1 MPEGQ
6 NGGGRGPWGQGPQG
20 GGGGG
25 GAGPDLEEL
34 LRRGQDRF
42 RQARRGGG
50 GGAGGGRGPGFGFGN
65 FGAGGVVLMAL
76 VALGAWIATGVYMV
90 DAGEEGV
97 VTRFGAYDRSETSGL
112 HIHMPW
118 PIEAHYTPNI
128 EQERRV
134 NVGFNEAG
142 ERRAGNLA
150 EESLMLT
157 GDENII
163 DISFTVLW
171 NINNAPDYLFNV
183 QDPEGAVRAAAESAL
198 REVVGQSELQT
209 LLTRDRGPVEARVQ
223 DIMQTILDEY
233 GAGVSVNRVN
243 LQNVLPP
250 RAVQDAFD
258 DVQSAEQDEV
268 RFRNEAT
275 RDARTMTEQ
284 AGGQADQIIQQ
295 AEAYREQTIAQAQ
308 GEAQRF
314 LSIYNE
320 YANAPEVTRRR
331 MYLETM
337 ERVLGDMDKVIIDDG
352 AGNVVPY
359 LPLNELQRRS
369 SGTSSSTSD
378 ANSN

>member
-20 GGGGG
+20 GGQGG

-42 RQARRGGG
+42 RQARRRGGG
-50 GGAGGGRGPGFGFGN
+50 GGGRGGLGGQFGN
-65 FGAGGVVLMAL
+65 MGTGGLIVIAL
-76 VALGAWIATGVYMV
+76 IILGAWIATGVYQV

-97 VTRFGAYDRSETSGL
+97 VMRFGAYERSEAPGL

-118 PIEAHYTPNI
+118 PIEAHYTPNVQ
-128 EQERRV
+128 QERRV
-134 NVGFNEAG
+134 NVGFTETG

-171 NINNAPDYLFNV
+171 NIKNAPDFLFNV
-183 QDPEGAVRAAAESAL
+183 QDPEGAVRAAAESGL
-198 REVVGQSELQT
+198 REVVGQNELQT

-223 DIMQTILDEY
+223 EIMQDILDEY
-233 GAGVSVNRVN
+233 GAGVSINRVN

-275 RDARTMTEQ
+275 RDARTMIEQ

-314 LSIYNE
+314 IAIYNE
-320 YANAPEVTRRR
+320 YAEAPDVTRRR

-337 ERVLGDMDKVIIDDG
+337 ERVMGDMDKIIIDDG
-352 AGNVVPY
+352 AGGVVPY
-359 LPLNELQRRS
+359 LPLNELQGRP
-369 SGTSSSTSD
+369 SGTSSAAT
-378 ANSN
+378 NSN